1 MSVLYFSNKLGV
13 DFMLDSM
20 KHITVRIDIQLFVR
34 FGLNTIILGYVMRKA
49 DIENKPLFSVT
60 LIDID
65 FYCF

>member
-1 MSVLYFSNKLGV
+1 
-13 DFMLDSM
+13 MLDSM
-20 KHITVRIDIQLFVR
+20 KHITVRIDIQLFVK

-60 LIDID
+60 LIDSD